1 MPGHVKAGGN
11 KEADPDPAQFLWITD
26 EMKKE
31 DSLKPY
37 DAKKSVW
44 VPDGEG
50 GFDEAM
56 IDTVDGDKV
65 SCKVGWE
72 PKTFKSAQCMQVN
85 PPKMEKFD
93 DVSNMTYLNEA
104 SVLWNLKARYVA
116 KLIYTYSGLFCVVI
130 NPYKRYPIYTNRVVN
145 IYIGKRRNEVP
156 PHLFAISDGAYQ
168 QMMANSKDQSMLI
181 TGESGAGKTENTK
194 KVITYFAILGSGGE
208 GGKKKKDDPEAEK
221 KANLEDRIVN
231 TNPILESYG
240 NAKTIRN
247 DNSSRFGKFI
257 RIYFNQMGKLAGGFI
272 DVYLLEKSRVTY
284 QQPNERG
291 YHIFF
296 QLVEEGPIEG
306 LQEMCCFTTDPYDFF
321 FMSQGKVKVDSID
334 DNEEL
339 EFTDAA
345 FDTLGFDLQ
354 EKQSAFKL
362 TACICHFGEM
372 TFKQKGREE
381 SCEMDDPLP
390 GQKASQLLGV
400 ENWQLF
406 YGNFIRPKI
415 KVGTEWVYK
424 GQNADNCLNS
434 VAALARS
441 MYNRLFMW
449 LVDLCNRTLI
459 DPTMKKVNFIGVLDI
474 AGFEIFEFNTFEQ
487 ICINFCNEK
496 LQQFFNHHMFVL
508 EQEEYVRE
516 GIEWEMVDF
525 GMDLEATIQL
535 MEKPMG
541 LLAILEEETLFPKA
555 SDKSFNDKLTENLLG
570 KSTSFLKK
578 QPGSK
583 DKTAHFAIGHYAGIV
598 NYNLTDWLTKNKD
611 QCNDTVVDQLK
622 KSTNPLVAYLF
633 REHPGQPEE
642 DPNKGKE
649 KAKKGKD
656 TKVFK
661 TVSSAFR
668 AQLEALLATLNSTDP
683 HFIRCIV
690 PNNFKTPGLLDSALV
705 MHQLTCNGVLEG
717 IRICRRG
724 FPNRTVYLDFK
735 HRFIIIKPKEVYAC
749 GTDLKAAAKIILDSI
764 EVVNDRWR
772 LGHTK
777 VFFRAGTVGMIE
789 EVRDE
794 SIKAILNYVQGI
806 CRGYLG
812 RKQYKIEQYKKSMV
826 PIMQRNI
833 KKYLFFRDWTWYF
846 LLNGTKR
853 FIGQEDVEAV
863 IAKLEEEASVACSAY
878 DKEVDERDRLN
889 DGISQMTQD
898 KKDMMQQIENE
909 QGDLSSFQHDLASA
923 TDKRSEKEDEL
934 TGTQKRLTDTEASR
948 NDMIDK
954 KRRYDNDLSSF
965 RKDIDEMNMSIQ
977 KAEQEKTNRDHT
989 IRNLNDEIAHQD
1001 ELINKLTKE
1010 KKYMQESQAKSS
1022 DELNQAEEK
1031 VDNLN
1036 KIKVKL
1042 EVTLDD
1048 LEDSYEREKKSRL
1061 DMDKQRRK
1069 IEGDLKVTQEVVI
1082 DLERDKKDVEG
1093 CIDNKDKDIHDS
1105 QNRLA
1110 DEQSI
1115 VGKLQKTIKEL
1126 QGRIEQNEE
1135 ELEGERGARTNAEK
1149 QRGGLSREL
1158 DDLSERVDEAGGA
1171 TMAQVDL
1178 NKKRE
1183 AEIGKLRRDLEEG
1196 NIQHDGTLVGLKKKN
1211 VDATSEMAEQVD
1223 QLNKMNTKITK
1234 EKHAKKLQIDEV
1246 MGAMDVV
1253 ANEKA
1258 SLEKQNSLL
1267 QHQLSETNR
1276 RCEEANLTLT
1286 DYDSSRKK
1294 TVVENVELLRSV
1306 EELDNNNMVLGKIK
1320 TTLVAQLEETKKVSD
1335 DESKERSFLLGKFRN
1350 LEHEVDLTRGQLEEE
1365 SQSKADAL
1373 RMLSKSV
1380 GDAQMWRQKY
1390 EKEGLARAE
1399 ELESAKL
1406 KLQSRLAE
1414 AEGTVMNFNGKAT
1427 ALEKEKMNLQSDIE
1441 EMSQN
1446 LDDAQARCSQ
1456 MEKKAKNFD
1465 KIVVEWKQKIDGLQ
1479 AELDQSQVEC
1489 RSYSTE
1495 LFKVKTAYE
1504 ETMLLLENVRKEN
1517 KNLSNEIKDI
1527 MDQIGEGG
1535 RTIHEIDKIR
1545 KRLENEKLELQAA
1558 LEEAESALEQE
1569 ENKVLRSQLELSQVK
1584 QEIERRIKEK
1594 EDELE
1599 GLRKTYQRSVESM
1612 QSSLENES
1620 KAKGEALRHKK
1631 KLEADL
1637 NELDIALEHSNGAN
1651 AEAQQ
1656 TIKKYQSHIKESQIG
1671 LEQEQ
1676 LHRDKAREQ
1685 LIQAE
1690 RRNHAVRNELEETK
1704 TQLEHA
1710 DRQRRSAEQELS
1722 DVVEQVADSTLQN
1735 QSLQSSK
1742 RKLDSEMQTMHAD
1755 LEEMLNES
1763 RIAEEKAKKAMIDA
1777 ARLADELRAEQ
1788 ENAQYAEK
1796 NRRALDG
1803 QVKDM
1808 QTKLDDAE
1816 QLAVKGGKKVTSRL
1830 EQKIKDLES
1839 QMDEEQRRLVDA
1851 QKSQRRTDRRVK
1863 ELTFSQEEDCKNHE
1877 RMQELVDKLQNKVKS
1892 YKKQIEEAEE
1902 IAALNLAKFRKVQSD
1917 LEQSQER
1924 ADINEQVLAKYKAM
1938 GRGTSL
1944 GPV

>member
-1 MPGHVKAGGN
+1 MGTSPGSPAESSSSSK
-11 KEADPDPAQFLWITD
+11 DPAQFLWVTD

-50 GFDEAM
+50 GYDEAL
-56 IDTVDGDKV
+56 IDSVDGDKV
-65 SCKVGWE
+65 TCKVGWE
-72 PKTFKSAQCMQVN
+72 PKTFKSAQVMQVN
-85 PPKMEKFD
+85 PPKMERYD
-93 DVSNMTYLNEA
+93 DISNMTYLNEA

-168 QMMANSKDQSMLI
+168 QMMANAKDQSMLI

-194 KVITYFAILGSGGE
+194 KVITYFAILGTGGD
-208 GGKKKKDDPEAEK
+208 GGKKKKDEPEAEK
-221 KANLEDRIVN
+221 KANLEDCIVN

-306 LQEMCCFTTDPYDFF
+306 LQEMICMSTDPYDFF
-321 FMSQGKVKVDSID
+321 FISQGKVKVDSID

-339 EFTDAA
+339 EFTDQA
-345 FDTLGFDLQ
+345 FDTLGFSLE
-354 EKQSAFKL
+354 EKHDAFKL
-362 TACICHFGEM
+362 TSSICHMGEM

-381 SCEMDDPLP
+381 SCEMDDPVP
-390 GQKASQLLGV
+390 GQNVCTLLGV

-424 GQNADNCLNS
+424 GQNADQCLQAI
-434 VAALARS
+434 AALARS
-441 MYNRLFMW
+441 TYNRLFLW

-459 DPTMKKVNFIGVLDI
+459 DPTMKKQNFIGVLDI
-474 AGFEIFEFNTFEQ
+474 AGFEIFESNTFEQ

-555 SDKSFNDKLTENLLG
+555 SDKSFDDKLKENLLG
-570 KSTSFLKK
+570 KSPVFLKK
-578 QPGSK
+578 QPGSR
-583 DKTAHFAIGHYAGIV
+583 DKTAHFAISHYAGIV
-598 NYNLTDWLTKNKD
+598 NYNLSDWLTKNKD

-622 KSTNPLVAYLF
+622 KSTNLLVVYLF

-649 KAKKGKD
+649 KGKKGKD
-656 TKVFK
+656 AKVFK

-735 HRFIIIKPKEVYAC
+735 HRFIIIKPKEVYAA
-749 GTDLKAAAKIILDSI
+749 GTDLKAAAKVILESI
-764 EVVNDRWR
+764 ESVDDRWR

-794 SIKAILNYVQGI
+794 CIKAILNYIQAL
-806 CRGYLG
+806 CRGYLS
-812 RKQYKIEQYKKSMV
+812 RKQYKIEQFKKSMV
-826 PIMQRNI
+826 PVMQRNF
-833 KKYLFFRDWTWYF
+833 KKYLFFRDWTWYA

-863 IAKLEEEASVACSAY
+863 IAKLEEEAAIACSAY
-878 DKEVDERDRLN
+878 DKEVTERDRLN
-889 DGISQMTQD
+889 EEIQIMTQD
-898 KKDMMQQIENE
+898 KKDMMSQIELE
-909 QGDLSSFQHDLASA
+909 QGDLSGHQQDLAKA
-923 TDKRSEKEDEL
+923 TMAKAEKEDEL
-934 TGTQKRLTDTEASR
+934 AAAQKKLADTEGAR
-948 NDMIDK
+948 NDMMDK
-954 KRRYDNDLSSF
+954 KRRFENDLSSF
-965 RKDIDEMNMSIQ
+965 RKDIDDMQMTIQ

-989 IRNLNDEIAHQD
+989 IRNMNDEIAHQD

-1022 DELNQAEEK
+1022 DELTQAEEK
-1031 VDNLN
+1031 VDHLN
-1036 KIKVKL
+1036 KVKVKL
-1042 EVTLDD
+1042 EVTLDE

-1082 DLERDKKDVEG
+1082 DLERDKKDVES
-1093 CIDNKDKDIHDS
+1093 CVEKKDNDIHDS
-1105 QNRLA
+1105 QRRLE
-1110 DEQSI
+1110 DEQNI

-1126 QGRIEQNEE
+1126 QARIEQNEE
-1135 ELEGERGARTNAEK
+1135 ELEGERQARTNAEK

-1171 TMAQVDL
+1171 TAAQVDL

-1234 EKHAKKLQIDEV
+1234 
-1246 MGAMDVV
+1246 
-1253 ANEKA
+1253 
-1258 SLEKQNSLL
+1258 
-1267 QHQLSETNR
+1267 
-1276 RCEEANLTLT
+1276 
-1286 DYDSSRKK
+1286 
-1294 TVVENVELLRSV
+1294 
-1306 EELDNNNMVLGKIK
+1306 
-1320 TTLVAQLEETKKVSD
+1320 
-1335 DESKERSFLLGKFRN
+1335 
-1350 LEHEVDLTRGQLEEE
+1350 
-1365 SQSKADAL
+1365 
-1373 RMLSKSV
+1373 
-1380 GDAQMWRQKY
+1380 
-1390 EKEGLARAE
+1390 
-1399 ELESAKL
+1399 
-1406 KLQSRLAE
+1406 
-1414 AEGTVMNFNGKAT
+1414 
-1427 ALEKEKMNLQSDIE
+1427 
-1441 EMSQN
+1441 
-1446 LDDAQARCSQ
+1446 
-1456 MEKKAKNFD
+1456 
-1465 KIVVEWKQKIDGLQ
+1465 
-1479 AELDQSQVEC
+1479 
-1489 RSYSTE
+1489 
-1495 LFKVKTAYE
+1495 
-1504 ETMLLLENVRKEN
+1504 
-1517 KNLSNEIKDI
+1517 
-1527 MDQIGEGG
+1527 
-1535 RTIHEIDKIR
+1535 
-1545 KRLENEKLELQAA
+1545 
-1558 LEEAESALEQE
+1558 
-1569 ENKVLRSQLELSQVK
+1569 
-1584 QEIERRIKEK
+1584 
-1594 EDELE
+1594 
-1599 GLRKTYQRSVESM
+1599 
-1612 QSSLENES
+1612 
-1620 KAKGEALRHKK
+1620 
-1631 KLEADL
+1631 
-1637 NELDIALEHSNGAN
+1637 
-1651 AEAQQ
+1651 
-1656 TIKKYQSHIKESQIG
+1656 
-1671 LEQEQ
+1671 
-1676 LHRDKAREQ
+1676 
-1685 LIQAE
+1685 
-1690 RRNHAVRNELEETK
+1690 
-1704 TQLEHA
+1704 
-1710 DRQRRSAEQELS
+1710 
-1722 DVVEQVADSTLQN
+1722 
-1735 QSLQSSK
+1735 
-1742 RKLDSEMQTMHAD
+1742 
-1755 LEEMLNES
+1755 
-1763 RIAEEKAKKAMIDA
+1763 
-1777 ARLADELRAEQ
+1777 
-1788 ENAQYAEK
+1788 
-1796 NRRALDG
+1796 
-1803 QVKDM
+1803 
-1808 QTKLDDAE
+1808 
-1816 QLAVKGGKKVTSRL
+1816 
-1830 EQKIKDLES
+1830 
-1839 QMDEEQRRLVDA
+1839 
-1851 QKSQRRTDRRVK
+1851 
-1863 ELTFSQEEDCKNHE
+1863 
-1877 RMQELVDKLQNKVKS
+1877 
-1892 YKKQIEEAEE
+1892 
-1902 IAALNLAKFRKVQSD
+1902 
-1917 LEQSQER
+1917 
-1924 ADINEQVLAKYKAM
+1924 
-1938 GRGTSL
+1938 
-1944 GPV
+1944 

>member
-1 MPGHVKAGGN
+1 MPGHVKTGGP
-11 KEADPDPAQFLWITD
+11 KEADPDPSEFLIVSF

-50 GFDEAM
+50 GFDEAL

-65 SCKVGWE
+65 NVKVGWE
-72 PKTFKSAQCMQVN
+72 PKTFKSAQVMQVN

-104 SVLWNLKARYVA
+104 SVLWNLKSRYVA

-130 NPYKRYPIYTNRVVN
+130 NPYKRYPIYTNRVVQM
-145 IYIGKRRNEVP
+145 YIGKRRNEVP
-156 PHLFAISDGAYQ
+156 PHLFAISEGAYQ
-168 QMMANSKDQSMLI
+168 GMMHQSKDQSMLI

-194 KVITYFAILGSGGE
+194 KVITYFAILGATE
-208 GGKKKKDDPEAEK
+208 VKKKGNEPVEK

-296 QLVEEGPIEG
+296 QLVEEGPVPG
-306 LQEMCCFTTDPYDFF
+306 LQEMILMSTDPYDYF

-334 DNEEL
+334 DAEEL
-339 EFTDAA
+339 EFTDQA
-345 FDTLGFDLQ
+345 FDTLGFSLE
-354 EKQSAFKL
+354 EKQDAFKT
-362 TACICHFGEM
+362 TAMIMHLGEM

-381 SCEMDDPLP
+381 SCEMDDPVP
-390 GQKASQLLGV
+390 GQKVCTICGI

-424 GQNADNCLNS
+424 GQNADNCLNAI
-434 VAALARS
+434 AALARS
-441 MYNRLFMW
+441 MYNRLFLW

-541 LLAILEEETLFPKA
+541 LLAILEEETMFPK
-555 SDKSFNDKLTENLLG
+555 STDKSFEEKLKENLLG
-570 KSTSFLKK
+570 KSPVFLKK

-583 DKTAHFAIGHYAGIV
+583 DKNAHFAIAHYAGIV
-598 NYNLTDWLTKNKD
+598 NYNLTNWLDKNKD
-611 QCNDTVVDQLK
+611 PVNDTVVDQLK
-622 KSTNPLVAYLF
+622 KANNALIVYLF
-633 REHPGQPEE
+633 RDHPGQPEE
-642 DPNKGKE
+642 EVKKE
-649 KAKKGKD
+649 KGKKGKD
-656 TKVFK
+656 AGAKTFK

-668 AQLEALLATLNSTDP
+668 AQLEALLTTLNTTDP

-690 PNNFKTPGLLDSALV
+690 PNNHKTPGLLDSALV

-724 FPNRTVYLDFK
+724 FPNRTVYIDFK
-735 HRFIIIKPKEVYAC
+735 HRFIIIKPKEVYAA
-749 GTDLKAAAKIILDSI
+749 GTDLKQAAKVVLESI
-764 EVVNDRWR
+764 EAVNDRWR

-794 SIKAILNYVQGI
+794 CIKAILDYILAI
-806 CRGYLG
+806 CRGYIS
-812 RKQYKIEQYKKSMV
+812 RMQYKIEINKRNMIPV
-826 PIMQRNI
+826 MQRNF
-833 KKYLFFRDWTWYF
+833 KKYLFFRDWSWYN

-853 FIGQEDVEAV
+853 FIGQEDMEAV
-863 IAKLEEEASVACSAY
+863 IAKLEEEAAIACAAY
-878 DKEVDERDRLN
+878 DKEVNERDRLN
-889 DGISQMTQD
+889 EEIKEMTQQ
-898 KKDMMQQIENE
+898 KRDMMNQIEQE
-909 QGDLSSFQHDLASA
+909 QGDLSSYQADLARA
-923 TDKRSEKEDEL
+923 TTEKQDKEDL
-934 TGTQKRLTDTEASR
+934 LAKTQKLLADTEAKR
-948 NDMIDK
+948 NEMIEK
-954 KRRYDNDLSSF
+954 KRRFENDLSSF
-965 RKDIDEMNMSIQ
+965 RKDIDETNLQVQ

-1022 DELNQAEEK
+1022 EELSQAEEK
-1031 VDNLN
+1031 VDHLN
-1036 KIKVKL
+1036 KVKQKL
-1042 EVTLDD
+1042 EVTLDE
-1048 LEDSYEREKKSRL
+1048 LEDSHEREKKSRL
-1061 DMDKQRRK
+1061 DMEKQRRK
-1069 IEGDLKVTQEVVI
+1069 LEADLKVTQEVVI
-1082 DLERDKKDVEG
+1082 DLERDKKDLESM
-1093 CIDNKDKDIHDS
+1093 IDKKDKDIHDS
-1105 QNRLA
+1105 QRRLE
-1110 DEQSI
+1110 DEQNI
-1115 VGKLQKTIKEL
+1115 VAKLQKAIKEL
-1126 QGRIEQNEE
+1126 QGRIEQQEE
-1135 ELEGERGARTNAEK
+1135 ELEAERQARTKAEK
-1149 QRGGLSREL
+1149 QRGGLAREL
-1158 DDLSERVDEAGGA
+1158 DDLSERVEEAGGA
-1171 TMAQVDL
+1171 TAAQVDL

-1183 AEIGKLRRDLEEG
+1183 AEINKLRRDLEEA
-1196 NIQHDGTLVGLKKKN
+1196 NIQHEGILVALKKKH
-1211 VDATSEMAEQVD
+1211 VDATSEMSEQVD
-1223 QLNKMNTKITK
+1223 QLNKMKQKVEK
-1234 EKHAKKLQIDEV
+1234 EKHAKKLQIDEI
-1246 MGAMDVV
+1246 MAAIDVL

-1267 QHQLSETNR
+1267 QQQLNEANR
-1276 RCEEANLTLT
+1276 RCEDANLTLS
-1286 DYDSSRKK
+1286 DYDHARKK
-1294 TVVENVELLRSV
+1294 TVVENVELLRNV
-1306 EELDNNNMVLGKIK
+1306 EELDNNNMVMGKIK
-1320 TTLVAQLEETKKVSD
+1320 GTLGTQLEETKKVAD
-1335 DESKERSFLLGKFRN
+1335 DEAKERGFILGKFRN
-1350 LEHEVDLTRGQLEEE
+1350 LEHEVDLTREQLEEE
-1365 SQSKADAL
+1365 GQSKADAL

-1380 GDAQMWRQKY
+1380 GEAQMWRQKY
-1390 EKEGLARAE
+1390 EKDGLARAE

-1414 AEGTVMNFNGKAT
+1414 AEGTVQNLNGKAT
-1427 ALEKEKMNLQSDIE
+1427 SLEKDKMKLQADIE
-1441 EMSQN
+1441 EMTSKM
-1446 LDDAQARCSQ
+1446 DDAQARCMQ

-1465 KIVVEWKQKIDGLQ
+1465 KIVVEWKAKIDALQ

-1504 ETMLLLENVRKEN
+1504 ETMAQLDAVRREN

-1569 ENKVLRSQLELSQVK
+1569 ENKVLRAQLELSQVK

-1594 EDELE
+1594 EVEFE
-1599 GLRKTYQRSVESM
+1599 GLRKTHQRAIESM
-1612 QSSLENES
+1612 QASLETES
-1620 KAKGEALRHKK
+1620 KAKNEAFRHKK

-1637 NELDIALEHSNGAN
+1637 NELDIALEHANGAN

-1656 TIKKYQSHIKESQIG
+1656 TIKKYQGQIREAQQV
-1671 LEQEQ
+1671 LEAEQ
-1676 LHRDKAREQ
+1676 QQRDKAREG
-1685 LIQAE
+1685 LIQSE
-1690 RRNHAVRNELEETK
+1690 RRAHAVRNELEETK

-1710 DRQRRSAEQELS
+1710 DRQRRTAEQELS
-1722 DVVEQVADSTLQN
+1722 DVMEQVADTTLQN
-1735 QSLQSSK
+1735 QALQSSK
-1742 RKLDSEMQTMHAD
+1742 RKLDSEMQTMQAD
-1755 LEEMLNES
+1755 LEEMLTES

-1788 ENAQYAEK
+1788 ENAQLAERS
-1796 NRRALDG
+1796 RRVLDN

-1808 QTKLDDAE
+1808 QTKLDEAE
-1816 QLAVKGGKKVTSRL
+1816 QLAVKGGKKVVSRL
-1830 EQKIKDLES
+1830 EQKIKDLEG
-1839 QMDEEQRRLVDA
+1839 QLDDEQRRLVDA
-1851 QKSQRRTDRRVK
+1851 QKSQRRTERRVK
-1863 ELTFSQEEDCKNHE
+1863 ELTFSQDEDQKNHE

-1902 IAALNLAKFRKVQSD
+1902 IAALNLAKFRKVQAD
-1917 LEQSQER
+1917 LEQAEER
-1924 ADINEQVLAKYKAM
+1924 ADINEQVLAKYKAK
-1938 GRGTSL
+1938 GRGASM
-1944 GPV
+1944 GPQ